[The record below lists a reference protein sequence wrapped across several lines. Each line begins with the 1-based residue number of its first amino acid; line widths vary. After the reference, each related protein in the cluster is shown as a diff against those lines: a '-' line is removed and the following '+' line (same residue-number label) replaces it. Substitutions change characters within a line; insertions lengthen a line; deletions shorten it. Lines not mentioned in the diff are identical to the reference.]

1 MPDGFRR
8 LFCACT
14 AGLLMAWPTAHLS
27 AAGPTA
33 DATTNPLVAQA
44 GYPVKFVNTAP
55 GDYFADF
62 GLDWFGRAQL
72 NINSPRAGAR
82 IVVMLGE
89 KLRGRNR
96 IASHPGGS
104 IAFYQT
110 RMSLRRGDHVYR
122 VPLPGPDYRRMPA
135 YAGPVMPFR
144 YLQIRGCPATLT
156 RHNVVQIRVHA
167 PFDRA
172 AAKFESS
179 NPSLNAVWHLC
190 HHTIEAVSFCGLF
203 VDGNRE
209 RRPYE
214 ADDLIAELDWFNNTT
229 GTSLPARSDA
239 YLIYHPTWPTEWI
252 MQCVQMA
259 WYDYLYTGNKTFI
272 RRNYAALKAKTLL
285 ALERPDGLISTVWPR
300 VSETVLRSIFR
311 HRAIHDIVDWP
322 PVERDGYVMRPINT
336 VVNAYHYRAMVLMAR
351 IAAALGHTRDSRLF
365 KARARL
371 VASSMNRLLLNRRT
385 GLYVDGIGTE
395 HSSEHANLFPLA
407 FGLVPAADKAPVTAF
422 LARQGMRCS
431 VYPAQFLLEALYRA
445 GDGGRALQ
453 LMASHGRHSWLHMLA
468 EGSTITTE
476 AWTFHSKPNED
487 WNHVWGSAPGNIIP
501 RFLMGIRPL
510 RPGFQRVILA
520 PQPAGLKAAA
530 ITVPTVRGTIRE
542 SWQTT
547 VGGFRLSF
555 TIPPGMSAKLQ
566 LPPTLATGKTGLLDG
581 HVVPFLRVGQWK
593 VIDTIP
599 AGKHVLKIP

>member
-1 MPDGFRR
+1 MSHGLGR
-8 LFCACT
+8 LFYSCATGLLLAGATANLRAADTT
-14 AGLLMAWPTAHLS
+14 AG
-27 AAGPTA
+27 AAA
-33 DATTNPLVAQA
+33 SRLVARV
-44 GYPVKFVNTAP
+44 GYPVKFVHTAP
-55 GDYFADF
+55 GDCFADF
-62 GLDWFGRAQL
+62 GLDWFGQAQL
-72 NINSPRAGAR
+72 HINSPRTGAV

-89 KLRGRNR
+89 KLRGPGR
-96 IASHPGGS
+96 IDPHPGGN

-110 RMSLRRGDHVYR
+110 RMTLRRGNHVYR
-122 VPLPGPDYRRMPA
+122 VPLPKPDDRRMPP
-135 YAGPVMPFR
+135 YVGPVMPFR
-144 YLQIRGCPATLT
+144 YLEIRGCPATLA
-156 RHNVVQIRVHA
+156 RRDVMQVRVHA
-167 PFDRA
+167 RFDRTA
-172 AAKFESS
+172 ARFESS

-229 GTSLPARSDA
+229 GTSLPARSA
-239 YLIYHPTWPTEWI
+239 GYLIYHPTWPTEWI

-259 WYDYLYTGNKTFI
+259 WYDYLYTGNRTFI
-272 RRNYAALKAKTLL
+272 RKNYAALKAKTLL
-285 ALERPDGLISTVWPR
+285 TLERPDGLISTVSPR
-300 VSETVLRSIFR
+300 VSTAVLRSIYR
-311 HRAIHDIVDWP
+311 RRPIRDIVDWP

-351 IAAALGHTRDSRLF
+351 IAAALGHRRDARLF
-365 KARARL
+365 QARARL
-371 VASSMNRLLLNRRT
+371 VGASINRLLLNRRT
-385 GLYVDGIGTE
+385 GLYVDGVGTK

-407 FGLVPAADKAPVTAF
+407 FGLVPPADKAHVAAF
-422 LARQGMRCS
+422 LVQQGMRCS

-445 GDGGRALQ
+445 GDGGAALR
-453 LMASHGRHSWLHMLA
+453 LMASHSRHSWRHMLA

-510 RPGFQRVILA
+510 RPGFQRAILA
-520 PQPAGLKAAA
+520 PQPGGLKAAA

-547 VGGFRLSF
+547 ASRWRLSF
-555 TIPPGMSAKLQ
+555 TIPPNVSAKLQ
-566 LPPTLATGKTGLLDG
+566 LPAALATGKTGILDG
-581 HVVPFLRVGQWK
+581 NRVPFLHVGQWK
-593 VIDTIP
+593 MIHAIGAGTHLLTIP
-599 AGKHVLKIP
+599 